1 MKTKKVKYTP
11 EYNFK
16 LIGISST
23 EDDYKLSWKLGKMLK
38 TEFVRATSL
47 QIIDSKYTEY
57 QIFSVFENEDKN
69 KFPDIRLITNK
80 GNEGFLIEEL
90 KNIDFFI
97 IVNYDEATANFD
109 KELISMLKQEQG
121 ITAVFSLEPRKL
133 KSKEK
138 LLF

>member
-11 EYNFK
+11 DYNFK

-38 TEFVRATSL
+38 TEFVRAKSL
-47 QIIDSKYTEY
+47 QIIDAKYTEY

-97 IVNYDEATANFD
+97 IVHYDEATENFD
-109 KELISMLKQEQG
+109 KELISTLKKEEG
-121 ITAVFSLEPRKL
+121 ITAVFSLEPSKL